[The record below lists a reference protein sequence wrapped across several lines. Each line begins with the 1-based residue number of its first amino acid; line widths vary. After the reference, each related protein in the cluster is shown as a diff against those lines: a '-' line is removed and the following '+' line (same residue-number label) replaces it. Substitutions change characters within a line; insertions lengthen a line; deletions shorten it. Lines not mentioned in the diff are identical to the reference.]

1 MLEGFDAL
9 PEVLRPIAHA
19 PRRLPSRTHP
29 RSRSAPALVD
39 CAVYAEGQ
47 RMPGTFTYDAALVK
61 VRQIELLGHEAFVWV
76 GLARAGSK
84 PRCRK

>member
-9 PEVLRPIAHA
+9 PEALRPIAHPPRAERPTA
-19 PRRLPSRTHP
+19 PPKPKHT
-29 RSRSAPALVD
+29 ALVD
-39 CAVYAEGQ
+39 CAVYAEGH

-76 GLARAGSK
+76 GLHE
-84 PRCRK
+84 PD